1 MSIKNKQFF
10 IITFFIVLF
19 IPLLC
24 INRVSDLILK
34 DENRKSAELPHILTD
49 EGGFNN
55 DFSIEYEE
63 WINDNIGMR
72 NLSIKTNAI
81 IQYYVFNNTA
91 TSDWYIGNYGD
102 INYATDEMLRDYQHL
117 NLRTNEEISRI
128 TKSYQDIA
136 DYLDEHK
143 IQFYYLQCY
152 DKHSIYP
159 EQFMSSVYQYGDIS
173 KTQQLMSALTQTN
186 VNVISVREDLLQYKK
201 EEKVYSNWG
210 DPSHWNQKGAYVGYL
225 SLMNCINAHNNDGY
239 RVLGLDDYNIYNE
252 DEGCYLNKVIHHVD
266 IEEQMDIKEPN
277 AVRIPDIH
285 AMKEFSE
292 DERHKIYTN
301 ESVDNSTHVLILG
314 DSYLDSFI
322 LDDLAES
329 FSETWLIWGDYFP
342 QLKEILSIYN
352 PDIIIF
358 ECAERCDRSNA
369 VMECAETLE

>member
-55 DFSIEYEE
+55 DFGMEYEE

-225 SLMNCINAHNNDGY
+225 SLMNCINANNNDGY